1 MERPVVVFED
11 DCAGKLYPLTLTRPV
26 FDLRCGILSLAE
38 KIGRHLLASRRGP
51 GLRFHERAYLQSRDR
66 EEVTSYSDLA
76 RGRDAVTFVNARLVF
91 REEILRAID
100 LGWAGKYVASGVVA
114 IANVPAER
122 AGRFDR
128 YLGRMIE
135 DEAFA
140 DLPTRE
146 LAAVVVEYPWDL
158 VRHNCEEIKRDFN
171 LAQGDTIRAGLF
183 PGAHF
188 INEGAI
194 RVASEVGIG
203 PGAVIDASEGPV
215 NIERGA
221 NVMANASVRG
231 PVHIGAGCVVR
242 MGSSIYGGTTL
253 GPVCKVGGEVA
264 ETIVQGYS
272 NKQHGGFLGHSYV
285 GEWVNIGAGTNTSD
299 MKNNYSTVRVPIG
312 GRVVDSGELFVG
324 LFMGDHSKSGIGTI
338 FNSGTAV
345 GVCCNVF
352 GADYPPKGIPSF
364 VWGGS
369 SGFVEHKFE
378 AAVETARR
386 VVERRGRELGEGVEA
401 VLQTVFEQTRE
412 ERSAFIAK

>member
-26 FDLRCGILSLAE
+26 FDLRCGIFSLGE
-38 KIGRHLLASRRGP
+38 KIGRHLLASRRGS
-51 GLRFHERAYLQSRDR
+51 GLHFHERAYLRSPDR
-66 EEVTSYSDLA
+66 EEVTSYSELA
-76 RGRDAVTFVNARLVF
+76 RRHDAITFVNARLVF
-91 REEILRAID
+91 REEVLRAMD

-114 IANVPAER
+114 IATVPAER
-122 AGRFDR
+122 AGRFDG
-128 YLGRMIE
+128 YLGSTID

-146 LAAVVVEYPWDL
+146 LAAVVAEYPWDL
-158 VRHNCEEIKRDFN
+158 VRLNCEEIERDFS
-171 LAQGDTIRAGLF
+171 LAEAETVRPGLF

-194 RVASEVGIG
+194 RVASAVTIA

-221 NVMANASVRG
+221 NIMANASVFG
-231 PVHIGAGCVVR
+231 PVHIGADCVVK

-253 GPVCKVGGEVA
+253 GPVSKIGGEVA

-272 NKQHGGFLGHSYV
+272 NKQHGGFLGHSYL

-299 MKNNYSTVRVPIG
+299 MKNNYSTVRVSIG

-338 FNSGTAV
+338 FNSGTVV

-386 VVERRGRELGEGVEA
+386 VIERRGRELGERGEDM
-401 VLQTVFEQTRE
+401 LQTVFEQTKE
-412 ERSAFIAK
+412 ERSAFLAK